1 MTPALKKEIIK
12 RYNYI
17 IGHIKGI
24 QKMVEDDIY
33 CMDVFNQNIAVIEAI
48 KKINLR
54 ILDGHLNSCVS
65 SAILSGRAKEK
76 KRVLGELLEVFK
88 YKGKF

>member
-1 MTPALKKEIIK
+1 MTAAAKKEILK

-24 QKMVEDDIY
+24 QKMVDGDIY
-33 CMDVFNQNIAVIEAI
+33 CMDIFNQNLAVIEAI
-48 KKINLR
+48 RKINLN
-54 ILDGHLNSCVS
+54 ILEGHLNSCVS
-65 SAILSGRAKEK
+65 SAILSGKAKEK

-88 YKGKF
+88 YKNKS

>member
-1 MTPALKKEIIK
+1 MTAASKKEVIK

-33 CMDVFNQNIAVIEAI
+33 CMDVFNQNIAVIEAV

-88 YKGKF
+88 YKGKS